1 MSFQK
6 LTSDKARIAQAF
18 AWERAHC
25 TTQEQVEVLDSILE
39 RLATTIFGNRSRI
52 QRNEFLRFAKY
63 KRPQASTLELYE
75 RSLRG
80 HVETYEE
87 AVE

>member
-25 TTQEQVEVLDSILE
+25 TTQEQVEVLDSMLE

-63 KRPQASTLELYE
+63 KQPLASVTELYT
-75 RSLRG
+75 RYLQG
-80 HVETYEE
+80 HEKTYVE
-87 AVE
+87 AVN

>member
-25 TTQEQVEVLDSILE
+25 TTQEQIDVLDSMIE
-39 RLATTIFGNRSRI
+39 RLAVTIFGNRSRV

-63 KRPQASTLELYE
+63 KHSLDG
-75 RSLRG
+75 RSLL
-80 HVETYEE
+80 EQY
-87 AVE
+87 A